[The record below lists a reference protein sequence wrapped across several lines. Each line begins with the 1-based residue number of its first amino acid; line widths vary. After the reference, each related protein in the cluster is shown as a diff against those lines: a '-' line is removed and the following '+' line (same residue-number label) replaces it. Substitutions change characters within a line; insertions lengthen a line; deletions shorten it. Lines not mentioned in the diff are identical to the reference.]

1 MSDKQLAAIARN
13 LAKALN
19 KFAHERD
26 DPGRKIIA
34 QIQTELCAVYR
45 QELLDE
51 ELARADTP
59 PPEPPH
65 DQSPPAQ

>member
-1 MSDKQLAAIARN
+1 MSDKQLAGIARN

-51 ELARADTP
+51 ELAKI